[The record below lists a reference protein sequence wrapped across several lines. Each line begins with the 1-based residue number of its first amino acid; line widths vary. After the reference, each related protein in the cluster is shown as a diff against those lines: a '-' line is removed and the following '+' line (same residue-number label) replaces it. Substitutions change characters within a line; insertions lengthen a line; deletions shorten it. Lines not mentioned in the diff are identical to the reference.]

1 MSTLSITAS
10 QPDPADPLHSRFL
23 MLVPRIEM
31 HARIYFRDLKCQAKK
46 DDAIAETIAHCLEV
60 VSQPGRKRQRS
71 QPIRDRVRI
80 PGSSFRQK
88 WSPHLRTGKGQGR
101 DEPPGQQRH
110 GFVVHSLPISTCA
123 PLESLYSMPQGQE
136 KQDAFEERLQDNT
149 QTPVP
154 DQAAFRCDFPAWR
167 LSRTDRDRRVID
179 DLGMGERTLDVSKK
193 YGISPGRISQLRRD
207 FMDDWERFTAD
218 PVTLSA

>member
-1 MSTLSITAS
+1 MNTLSISAS
-10 QPDPADPLHSRFL
+10 QPDPIEHLHSRF
-23 MLVPRIEM
+23 MKLVPRIEM

-46 DDAIAETIAHCLEV
+46 DDAIAETIAIAWKWFLSLAERGKDPSNFV
-60 VSQPGRKRQRS
+60 VAFVSLAARSVKSGRRICGQEKAKDVMSSQA
-71 QPIRDRVRI
+71 
-80 PGSSFRQK
+80 
-88 WSPHLRTGKGQGR
+88 
-101 DEPPGQQRH
+101 QQRH
-110 GFVVHSLPISTCA
+110 GFKVESLPVSTCA

-136 KQDAFEERLQDNT
+136 KQDIFEERLQDNT

-154 DQAAFRCDFPAWR
+154 DQAAFRCDFPMWR

-207 FMDDWERFTAD
+207 FMDDWQRFTAD
-218 PVTLSA
+218 PALA

>member
-1 MSTLSITAS
+1 MNSFCDALKSFVSLAQRGKNPSQFVVAFVSLAARSVKSGRRICGQEKARDVMSS
-10 QPDPADPLHSRFL
+10 QA
-23 MLVPRIEM
+23 
-31 HARIYFRDLKCQAKK
+31 
-46 DDAIAETIAHCLEV
+46 
-60 VSQPGRKRQRS
+60 
-71 QPIRDRVRI
+71 
-80 PGSSFRQK
+80 
-88 WSPHLRTGKGQGR
+88 
-101 DEPPGQQRH
+101 QQRH
-110 GFVVHSLPISTCA
+110 GFKVEALPVSTCA

-136 KQDAFEERLQDNT
+136 KQDAFEERLKDNT

-154 DQAAFRCDFPAWR
+154 DQAAFRCDFPVWR

-218 PVTLSA
+218 PALA